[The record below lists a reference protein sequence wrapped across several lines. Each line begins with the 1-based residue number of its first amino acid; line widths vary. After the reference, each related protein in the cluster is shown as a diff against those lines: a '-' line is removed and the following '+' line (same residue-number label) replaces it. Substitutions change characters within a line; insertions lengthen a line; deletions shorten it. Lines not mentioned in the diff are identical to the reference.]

1 VEERVHLEHGLI
13 ATGELD
19 PILFVEEGDAF
30 LSVAPDDVLDEV
42 GGEVGEAEEGAEE
55 LNDGVGEEDSLSL
68 YR

>member
-1 VEERVHLEHGLI
+1 MI

-19 PILFVEEGDAF
+19 AVLFVEEGDSF
-30 LSVAPDDVLDEV
+30 LSVAPDDVLNEV
-42 GGEVGEAEEGAEE
+42 GGEVFEAEEGTEE